1 MVQPDRGLNFPAVD
15 RIRTKL
21 MSLQQLKSEED
32 EAVVSNQ
39 EEKDGQCQRVWP
51 VATNLI
57 FLFFISLFNVK
68 VMNLL

>member
-1 MVQPDRGLNFPAVD
+1 
-15 RIRTKL
+15 

-39 EEKDGQCQRVWP
+39 EEKDGQCQQVWP